1 MNATT
6 TIQSG
11 TIQMK
16 RSHLVGLVVGVAA
29 LSVALTTGAQAVLD
43 STDNRASS
51 APSYVEGVTAM
62 TPEELA
68 ATFGNVPVSSTQ
80 GYVDAVR
87 AMSPEELAA
96 TWGNVP
102 RRQPSSGLHRRR
114 ERDDPGRARARRG
127 ATPPRVRSP
136 AGPTAAT
143 GRELRVRS
151 LARCYEVIPC
161 RPTRP
166 RASSIS
172 PM

>member
-51 APSYVEGVTAM
+51 EPSYLEGVTAM
-62 TPEELA
+62 T
-68 ATFGNVPVSSTQ
+68 
-80 GYVDAVR
+80 R
-87 AMSPEELAA
+87 
-96 TWGNVP
+96 
-102 RRQPSSGLHRRR
+102 PS
-114 ERDDPGRARARRG
+114 A
-127 ATPPRVRSP
+127 PPRGETPSWVRSP
-136 AGPTAAT
+136 AGPTATT

-161 RPTRP
+161 RPTKP

-172 PM
+172 PMCRNPCW